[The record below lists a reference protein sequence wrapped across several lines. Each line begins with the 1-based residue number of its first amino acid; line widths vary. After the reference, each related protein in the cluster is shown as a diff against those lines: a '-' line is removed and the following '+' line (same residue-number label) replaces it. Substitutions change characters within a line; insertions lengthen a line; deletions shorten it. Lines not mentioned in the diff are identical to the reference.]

1 MGEERDTVLA
11 LMRKFVAYQYTDTPI
26 MIKSVTYKDGL
37 KGIIYIEAFKQ
48 THVKHAIEGI
58 GSLRMGTYKQQV
70 MSESCTL
77 FIVSLLPRL
86 MILSQKICLLP
97 CLNVISPF
105 VFVFQAFF
113 CPIQRCSPD
122 ALM

>member
-86 MILSQKICLLP
+86 MILSQKNMPASMFECYFPICFCFP
-97 CLNVISPF
+97 S
-105 VFVFQAFF
+105 VFLSNSTMFT
-113 CPIQRCSPD
+113 
-122 ALM
+122 